1 MVNGSDRQTERAKK
15 IAASRAEL
23 ARRYAEDPEGVK
35 RFQAKMA
42 VLADARKRERQ
53 RVDHLVL
60 GRPRPVET
68 VLQGK
73 RSGRVRPKRVDMP
86 VRLEPGIEEAVQL
99 AERWSHKGKATA
111 QTMEAANSTHQGALA
126 QLHAN
131 GTIDAEQ
138 LEWAAEIANVH
149 RSIESDVA
157 MSVASLEARVDNS
170 GRGRGKVIESIK
182 RVRLHLA
189 YGLWREDL
197 PAPKGLVLD
206 MIVGDSIGYTV
217 AAKRYRVH
225 NRKAKRLLIEAI
237 DRWPVWVDRIYRMY
251 SDEQIDEARQE
262 AA

>member
-1 MVNGSDRQTERAKK
+1 MSGSDKQTERAKK

-42 VLADARKRERQ
+42 VLANARKRERQ

-68 VLQGK
+68 VIAGK
-73 RSGRVRPKRVDMP
+73 RSGRVRPKKVEVP
-86 VRLEPGIEEAVQL
+86 VRLEPGIEEAVQV
-99 AERWSHKGKATA
+99 AERWSHKAKATP
-111 QTMEAANSTHQGALA
+111 QTLEAANCTHQGALA

-138 LEWAAEIANVH
+138 LEWAAEISNVH

-157 MSVASLEARVDNS
+157 ISVASLEARVDGG
-170 GRGRGKVIESIK
+170 GRGRSRVVESIK

-189 YGLWREDL
+189 YGLWRDDL
-197 PAPKGLVLD
+197 PAPKGMVLD
-206 MIVGDSIGYTV
+206 MIVGDTIGYTV

-225 NRKAKRLLIEAI
+225 NRKAKRLLIQSI
-237 DRWPVWVDRIYRMY
+237 DRWPMCVDQVYRRY
-251 SDEQIDEARQE
+251 SDDDIKKAREE